1 MTSGLGTRGTSYGTR
16 GKRVN
21 PRPSD
26 TLGRMEAVTQ
36 RVRGRELIR
45 RGPYSRMFWSQLISS
60 LGDWVTLFATFSLAA
75 RISGGGRGASVAILI
90 PLVARILPGLIIGMV
105 GGVIADRMDRKKL
118 MVIADFGRAILVGA
132 LVFVGTFQSL
142 FVLTF
147 AIEVLS
153 LLRQPAREAVIPQ
166 LIAERHLMA
175 ANGLNLIA
183 AYATAPLGSAL
194 FALLAQLGRSL
205 DLGVVYPA
213 VAVAFAFDAVTFVLS
228 GVIVLFTTLPK
239 PEIQPE
245 RRAAGSLDLKAP
257 LRDMLDGFKFVTTF
271 PAARRTVLGVALALF
286 GAGALFVLGQPFSEQ
301 VLSGSDSGFG
311 VLVTA
316 LGVGAATG
324 MVVMTLNG
332 KRIIRREL
340 IFGLALLITGGTIG
354 FAALANTVP
363 VAAGWVLLAG
373 AGSGVAYVSGFTH
386 LHAVVTDDIRGRTF
400 AALYAAARAA
410 LLISFALAGL
420 GAAAL
425 EGQLPGLLGSGIRA
439 VMLFAAVV
447 IALAGVVVVW
457 AVRGEILGDPFDEE
471 SYQSLRDAGDA
482 VTWMRGDRRTP
493 PQ

>member
-1 MTSGLGTRGTSYGTR
+1 
-16 GKRVN
+16 
-21 PRPSD
+21 
-26 TLGRMEAVTQ
+26 
-36 RVRGRELIR
+36 
-45 RGPYSRMFWSQLISS
+45 MFWSQLISS

-90 PLVARILPGLIIGMV
+90 PLVARILPGLIIGV
-105 GGVIADRMDRKKL
+105 VAGVVADRLDRKKL
-118 MVIADFGRAILVGA
+118 MVVADFGRAILVGA
-132 LVFVGTFQSL
+132 LVFVGTYQSL
-142 FVLTF
+142 FILTF

-205 DLGVVYPA
+205 DLGVSHPA
-213 VAVAFAFDAVTFVLS
+213 VAAAFAFDAITFVLS

-245 RRAAGSLDLKAP
+245 RRARGSLDVKAP
-257 LRDMLDGFKFVTTF
+257 LRDMLDGFRFVTTF

-301 VLSGSDSGFG
+301 VLAGSDSGFG

-316 LGVGAATG
+316 LGVGAAAG

-340 IFGLALLITGGTIG
+340 VFGLALLITGGTIG
-354 FAALANTVP
+354 FAALADTVP
-363 VAAGWVLLAG
+363 IAAGWVLLAG
-373 AGSGVAYVSGFTH
+373 AGSGVAYVAGFTH

-425 EGQLPGLLGSGIRA
+425 EGRLPGLLASGIRS

-447 IALAGVVVVW
+447 IVLAGTVVVW

-471 SYQSLRDAGDA
+471 SYRALRDAGDA
-482 VTWMRGDRRTP
+482 VTWMRGDRRTK

>member
-1 MTSGLGTRGTSYGTR
+1 
-16 GKRVN
+16 
-21 PRPSD
+21 
-26 TLGRMEAVTQ
+26 MEAVTE
-36 RVRGRELIR
+36 RVRGRQLIR
-45 RGPYSRMFWSQLISS
+45 RGPYSHMFWSQLISS

-90 PLVARILPGLIIGMV
+90 PLVARILPGLIIGV
-105 GGVIADRMDRKKL
+105 VAGVVADRLDRKKL
-118 MVIADFGRAILVGA
+118 MVVADFGRAILVGA
-132 LVFVGTFQSL
+132 LVFVGTYQSL
-142 FVLTF
+142 FILTF

-205 DLGVVYPA
+205 DLGVSHPA
-213 VAVAFAFDAVTFVLS
+213 VAAAFAFDAITFVLS

-245 RRAAGSLDLKAP
+245 RRARGSLDVKAP
-257 LRDMLDGFKFVTTF
+257 LRDMLDGFRFVTTF

-301 VLSGSDSGFG
+301 VLAGSDSGFG

-316 LGVGAATG
+316 LGVGAAAG

-340 IFGLALLITGGTIG
+340 VFGLALLITGGTIG
-354 FAALANTVP
+354 FAALADTVP
-363 VAAGWVLLAG
+363 IAAGWVLLAG
-373 AGSGVAYVSGFTH
+373 AGSGVAYVAGFTH

-425 EGQLPGLLGSGIRA
+425 EGRLPGLLASGIRS

-447 IALAGVVVVW
+447 IVLAGTVVVW

-471 SYQSLRDAGDA
+471 SYRALRDAGDA
-482 VTWMRGDRRTP
+482 VTWMRGDRRTK

>member
-1 MTSGLGTRGTSYGTR
+1 
-16 GKRVN
+16 
-21 PRPSD
+21 
-26 TLGRMEAVTQ
+26 MEAVTE

-132 LVFVGTFQSL
+132 LVFVGTYQSL

-205 DLGVVYPA
+205 DLGRVVYPA
-213 VAVAFAFDAVTFVLS
+213 VAAAFAFDAITFVLS
-228 GVIVLFTTLPK
+228 GVIVLFTALPK

-245 RRAAGSLDLKAP
+245 RQAAGTLDVKAP

-340 IFGLALLITGGTIG
+340 IFGLALFITGGTIG
-354 FAALANTVP
+354 LTALANTVP
-363 VAAGWVLLAG
+363 GAAAWVLVAG

-447 IALAGVVVVW
+447 IALAGAVVVW

-471 SYQSLRDAGDA
+471 SYQALRDAGDA
-482 VTWMRGDRRTP
+482 VTWMRGDRRTK

>member
-1 MTSGLGTRGTSYGTR
+1 
-16 GKRVN
+16 
-21 PRPSD
+21 
-26 TLGRMEAVTQ
+26 MEAVTE
-36 RVRGRELIR
+36 RVRGRQLIR

-90 PLVARILPGLIIGMV
+90 PLVARILPGLIIGV
-105 GGVIADRMDRKKL
+105 VAGVVADRLDRKKL
-118 MVIADFGRAILVGA
+118 MVVADFGRAILVGA
-132 LVFVGTFQSL
+132 LVFVGTYQSL
-142 FVLTF
+142 FILTF

-205 DLGVVYPA
+205 DLGVSHPA
-213 VAVAFAFDAVTFVLS
+213 VAAAFAFDAITFVLS

-245 RRAAGSLDLKAP
+245 RRARGSLDVKAP
-257 LRDMLDGFKFVTTF
+257 LRDMLDGFRFVTTF

-301 VLSGSDSGFG
+301 VLAGSDSGFG

-316 LGVGAATG
+316 LGVGAAAG

-340 IFGLALLITGGTIG
+340 VFGLALLITGGTIG
-354 FAALANTVP
+354 FAALADTVP
-363 VAAGWVLLAG
+363 IAAGWVLLAG
-373 AGSGVAYVSGFTH
+373 AGSGVAYVAGFTH

-425 EGQLPGLLGSGIRA
+425 EGRLPGLLASGIRS

-447 IALAGVVVVW
+447 IVLAGTVVVW

-471 SYQSLRDAGDA
+471 SYRALRDAGDA
-482 VTWMRGDRRTP
+482 VTWMRGDRRTK